1 MKIEDLKTWIGRE
14 ISVHDTASP
23 APAQALAATLDN
35 PSGTAPGDP
44 LPALWHWLYFLT
56 ACPTAELGPDGH
68 PPKGDFLPPVDLP
81 RRMWAGSRL
90 QFVAPLRIAQAM
102 TRRSVIQDITVKQG
116 HSGPLCFVLVRH
128 EVSSGRQLC
137 LVEEQDIVYRP
148 AAGTEPASTS
158 TKSDTPAPAATWARQ
173 IAPSQVLL
181 FRYSA
186 LTFNGHRI
194 HYDRPYATVVEGY
207 AGLVVHGPLIA
218 TLLLDLVRRVLP
230 SAALASFSFKAV
242 RPLLDTAPFTVCAR
256 LQAPRTLQLWAQ
268 DAQGQTVTTGTAVLA
283 HDCTEG
289 LQ

>member
-128 EVSSGRQLC
+128 EVSSGKQLC

-173 IAPSQVLL
+173 
-181 FRYSA
+181 A
-186 LTFNGHRI
+186 L
-194 HYDRPYATVVEGY
+194 
-207 AGLVVHGPLIA
+207 
-218 TLLLDLVRRVLP
+218 
-230 SAALASFSFKAV
+230 
-242 RPLLDTAPFTVCAR
+242 
-256 LQAPRTLQLWAQ
+256 
-268 DAQGQTVTTGTAVLA
+268 AVLA
-283 HDCTEG
+283 GAVGRDAAVGFDVAAFSQQRHCAALCARCVDGACLRHAGHCRAKGCG
-289 LQ
+289 LKQYLPALGDDDAAVGVADRCVDRGRIQL